1 MLDDD
6 LNADAVDVTELLVS
20 TADHGNAGLDPCVHE
35 VLQLVR
41 DKRGLQAVFVRASQ
55 PDGRRDRFMADGPPC
70 HPLEAAWGEHVLAES
85 LPAADAASHIHQ
97 STPVA
102 LPDGSVYGTLC
113 VCSRGQWTA
122 QSDFTLLR
130 STAMLIAQ
138 RIDQGRRP
146 LAAGRTRWANLRAVA
161 GARPRF
167 EREQTRP

>member
-1 MLDDD
+1 MLYDD
-6 LNADAVDVTELLVS
+6 LNADAMDVTELLVS
-20 TADHGNAGLDPCVHE
+20 TADHGHPGVEACVHE
-35 VLQLVR
+35 VLKLVR
-41 DKRGLQAVFVRASQ
+41 DKRGLQAVFVRASH
-55 PDGRRDRFMADGPPC
+55 PDGRRDQFLADGPPC
-70 HPLEAAWGEHVLAES
+70 HPQEAAWGEHVLGES
-85 LPAADAASHIHQ
+85 LPADEAASCIHQ
-97 STPVA
+97 SAPVA

-146 LAAGRTRWANLRAVA
+146 LTAVRTRWADLRAVA

-167 EREQTRP
+167 EREPTLP